1 MQEKN
6 TNCQQ
11 WKKRVRSMQFIYSE
25 LILNNKFEIAKSIM
39 YRDYLIVGANFLE
52 LLEYFIT
59 NKKKIIN
66 DISAYLDKTW
76 NFERLNY
83 VDQAILILGYIE
95 NKLWKNDKS
104 IIIDQA
110 VITAKNYSDNDNY
123 KYINAILNKIIQ

>member
-1 MQEKN
+1 MQTKN

-25 LILNNKFEIAKSIM
+25 LILNSSPEIAKSIM
-39 YRDYLIVGANFLE
+39 YRDYLIIGADFLE
-52 LLEYFIT
+52 LLEYFIA
-59 NKKKIIN
+59 NKKEIIS
-66 DISAYLDKTW
+66 DISQYLDKTW

-95 NKLWKNDKS
+95 YKLRQNDKS
-104 IIIDQA
+104 IVIDQA
-110 VITAKNYSDNDNY
+110 IITAKNYSGEDNY

>member
-123 KYINAILNKIIQ
+123 KYINA